1 MFMSLR
7 EDGALRIVKKHAL
20 YAAAAGLV
28 PLPVFDLAAITGVQ
42 VKMLKDLADYYRTPF
57 AEDMG
62 KGLLTA
68 LLGGIIP
75 TKLTWGF
82 AGSFI
87 KGLPVVG
94 TLLGFF
100 TSPAFGS
107 ASTYAVGKVFILHF
121 ESGGT
126 LLDFDPDKVRAHFA
140 QELAAAKTGT
150 DAVAPAVAVPVE
162 PVVHLGA

>member
-20 YAAAAGLV
+20 YSAAAGLV
-28 PLPVFDLAAITGVQ
+28 PLPVFDLAAISGVQ
-42 VKMLKDLADYYRTPF
+42 VKMLKDLADYYHVPF
-57 AEDMG
+57 KEDMG
-62 KGLLTA
+62 KSLLTA
-68 LLGGIIP
+68 LVGGIIP
-75 TKLTWGF
+75 TRLTWGF

-107 ASTYAVGKVFILHF
+107 ASTFAVGKVFIQHF

-126 LLDFDPDKVRAHFA
+126 FLDFDPTSVRAHF
-140 QELAAAKTGT
+140 QHEFDAAKATT
-150 DAVAPAVAVPVE
+150 VEVPAAVVGATEKAAN
-162 PVVHLGA
+162 LGA